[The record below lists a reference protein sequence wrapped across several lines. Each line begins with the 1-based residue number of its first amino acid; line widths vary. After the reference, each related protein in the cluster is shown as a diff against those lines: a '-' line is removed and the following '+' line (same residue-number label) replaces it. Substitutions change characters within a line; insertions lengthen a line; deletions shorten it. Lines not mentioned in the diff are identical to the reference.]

1 MIQNNNLRAKKYNR
15 DLTDVVFIIVS
26 INDKIYI
33 SSYLKSGFFTRY
45 SMKNF
50 LSLCHPDNMDAHSTS
65 LNIKQLV
72 Q

>member
-1 MIQNNNLRAKKYNR
+1 MIQNNNSGAKKYNR

-33 SSYLKSGFFTRY
+33 SSYLKSFFFTRY

-50 LSLCHPDNMDAHSTS
+50 L
-65 LNIKQLV
+65 
-72 Q
+72 